1 MPPEEQTSVN
11 DDNLEVISKE
21 EFNKVYNTLQKER
34 SERKELEKKFKAFG
48 ELTPESVGE
57 LRDKLAELELKK
69 DSEIDINER
78 LEKALK
84 IKTAPFV
91 EKEKEYQSKIS
102 EYETFISKT
111 KQDKIN
117 SKLKDKISS
126 VVLAS
131 DSPFNPSSI
140 IDIEAR
146 ARMMGLEYNEDADDF
161 LISGQSFD
169 KWLNEQA
176 KNSTWNKTS
185 QGAGAV
191 GNIKNKSASGNDWV
205 DILKNASK
213 K

>member
-1 MPPEEQTSVN
+1 MSEQEKEVN
-11 DDNLEVISKE
+11 SENMEVISKE

-34 SERKELEKKFKAFG
+34 TERKELEKKFKAFG
-48 ELTPESVGE
+48 DLTPESVGE
-57 LRDKLAELELKK
+57 LRNKLAELELKK
-69 DSEIDINER
+69 DSPEDLNER

-84 IKTAPFV
+84 IKTAPFI
-91 EKEKEYQSKIS
+91 EKEKEYLSKIS
-102 EYETFISKT
+102 EYESFISKT

-146 ARMMGLEYNEDADDF
+146 ARMQGLEYNEDADDF

-185 QGAGAV
+185 QGAGAI
-191 GNIKNKSASGNDWV
+191 GNIKNKSTSGNDWV

>member
-1 MPPEEQTSVN
+1 MSEQEKEVN
-11 DDNLEVISKE
+11 SENLEVISKE

-34 SERKELEKKFKAFG
+34 TERKELEKKLKSFG
-48 ELTPESVGE
+48 EFTPESVAE
-57 LRDKLAELELKK
+57 LRNKNAELELKK
-69 DSEIDINER
+69 DSPEDMNER

-84 IKTAPFV
+84 IKTAPFI
-91 EKEKEYQSKIS
+91 EKEREYQSKIS
-102 EYETFISKT
+102 EYETFIGKT

-161 LISGQSFD
+161 LIGGQSFE

-185 QGAGAV
+185 QGAGAI